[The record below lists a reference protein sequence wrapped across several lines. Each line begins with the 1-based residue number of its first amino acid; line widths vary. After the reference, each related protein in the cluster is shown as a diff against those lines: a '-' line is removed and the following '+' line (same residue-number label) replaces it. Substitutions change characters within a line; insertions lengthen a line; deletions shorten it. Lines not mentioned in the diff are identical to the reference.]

1 MEEKNRIKALQDYL
15 LEVIGNVTSELNIN
29 YIDTSSV
36 GDYSLVRLPVQPEEE
51 KWIVPITINQEVY
64 NLESVKIY
72 SQDQI
77 TNLSNIGF
85 FENLERKIKIKN
97 SKKIL
102 PLIDGIESIGCLNC
116 GALSMANTNTAVFS
130 IQIKINYREGNING

>member
-15 LEVIGNVTSELNIN
+15 LEVIGNVTSDLNIN

-51 KWIVPITINQEVY
+51 KWIVPISINQEVY
-64 NLESVKIY
+64 NLESVKTY

-85 FENLERKIKIKN
+85 FENLEKKIKINN

-102 PLIDGIESIGCLNC
+102 PQIDGIERIECLNC
-116 GALSMANTNTAVFS
+116 AALSMANTNTAVFS

>member
-85 FENLERKIKIKN
+85 FENLERKIKINN

-102 PLIDGIESIGCLNC
+102 PLIDGIESIECLNC

-130 IQIKINYREGNING
+130 IQIKINYREGNIDG